1 MKNDIRKL
9 PGKFLQFERNTAIL
23 LLDRY
28 EMQLH
33 TSCDY
38 VMKNFEMRQ
47 TVRKLAL
54 PLFSFAPLSHMK
66 LCSYSISLSY
76 LAIPTEIR

>member
-1 MKNDIRKL
+1 MSL
-9 PGKFLQFERNTAIL
+9 SAESSFTERIFQSLVFVFRLIIKIIKGVFNLFHPILLAGAPKKQLIL

-38 VMKNFEMRQ
+38 VMQNFEMRQ
-47 TVRKLAL
+47 TVRKLAS
-54 PLFSFAPLSHMK
+54 P
-66 LCSYSISLSY
+66 
-76 LAIPTEIR
+76 

>member
-1 MKNDIRKL
+1 MSLSAESSFTIFQSLVFVFRLIIKIIKVVFNLFHPILLAGAPKKQL
-9 PGKFLQFERNTAIL
+9 IL

-38 VMKNFEMRQ
+38 VMQNFEMRQ

-54 PLFSFAPLSHMK
+54 P
-66 LCSYSISLSY
+66 
-76 LAIPTEIR
+76 